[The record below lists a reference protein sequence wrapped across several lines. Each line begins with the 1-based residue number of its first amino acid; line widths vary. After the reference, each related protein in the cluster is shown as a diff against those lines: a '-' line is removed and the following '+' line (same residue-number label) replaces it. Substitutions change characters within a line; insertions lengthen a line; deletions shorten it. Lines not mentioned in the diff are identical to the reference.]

1 MEDESLSS
9 LNKKGLGLDQIM
21 LKMKF
26 IHVIYVRLWQKC
38 EDPNTRNSGD
48 GQDWEQKVSF
58 NIQLKIKKVI

>member
-48 GQDWEQKVSF
+48 GQD
-58 NIQLKIKKVI
+58 